1 MAGASS
7 LTVPRSRGQRPV
19 LAFDLLAVILMG
31 LVGILLTSYEHEDL
45 HTHGLIMLYIA
56 VVMLFASLGVYVGR
70 AESLPGSTQ
79 EVELNDV
86 ANALIQALEF
96 EQGFGEAGF
105 EGYEGIR
112 AGQHGGGYTAF
123 LG

>member
-45 HTHGLIMLYIA
+45 HTHGLIMTYIA

-70 AESLPGSTQ
+70 ADSLPDST
-79 EVELNDV
+79 
-86 ANALIQALEF
+86 
-96 EQGFGEAGF
+96 
-105 EGYEGIR
+105 
-112 AGQHGGGYTAF
+112 
-123 LG
+123 